1 MKIFFYRVAIFTLT
15 IVLFWL
21 GQTQTGYAKNKILA
35 HRPKNQIVKV
45 KLSIA
50 ENPSIFSADG
60 KFAVET
66 DQKTLKT
73 FAKNEQVKISY
84 LNGEYILNYGQNFQA
99 EIRST
104 DSLKVTPLKMRNLV
118 TAVNF
123 QNTSSWEITDNEF
136 YHSVRFIFSNLEN
149 NVILVNEVGIERYMD
164 GLCESGNVDKTAYLK
179 TLQVAARTYALYHSL
194 SCTKYPN
201 EPYCL
206 DSTAGSQIY
215 CGASY
220 TKRSPQVQAA
230 RQATKRQVITYN
242 HQVVITPYFS
252 HSDGRT
258 RAWSE
263 VWNGDYP
270 YLQSVPDPCCT
281 TMTLWGHGVGMSGE
295 GARYFADLGW
305 GYKKI
310 LKYYYTGIAIED
322 LQNLNTTPIK

>member
-149 NVILVNEVGIERYMD
+149 SLWASLKSPIL
-164 GLCESGNVDKTAYLK
+164 
-179 TLQVAARTYALYHSL
+179 
-194 SCTKYPN
+194 
-201 EPYCL
+201 
-206 DSTAGSQIY
+206 
-215 CGASY
+215 
-220 TKRSPQVQAA
+220 
-230 RQATKRQVITYN
+230 
-242 HQVVITPYFS
+242 
-252 HSDGRT
+252 
-258 RAWSE
+258 
-263 VWNGDYP
+263 
-270 YLQSVPDPCCT
+270 
-281 TMTLWGHGVGMSGE
+281 
-295 GARYFADLGW
+295 
-305 GYKKI
+305 
-310 LKYYYTGIAIED
+310 
-322 LQNLNTTPIK
+322 